1 MRNRFWSCQALRAL
15 IDKLL
20 PFRYSADAMEASE
33 IKIYKG
39 TLPIKAIK
47 AIALATF
54 GEMAKAVID
63 IEKRVIA
70 VGGELHADAEQ
81 LLLQE
86 GSKQS
91 DVWGINLYPGKTLG
105 NFIEYTS
112 LINIRPSV
120 NNRSQKI
127 ESPEIRA
134 HIKQIIDSMLERGK
148 KHDP

>member
-1 MRNRFWSCQALRAL
+1 MYI
-15 IDKLL
+15 IDRLF
-20 PFRYSADAMEASE
+20 PFRYSANAMEASE
-33 IKIYKG
+33 ITIFKDS
-39 TLPIKAIK
+39 LPIKEIK

-81 LLLQE
+81 LLLRE

-91 DVWGINLYPGKTLG
+91 DLWGINLYPTKSRGQ
-105 NFIEYTS
+105 FIEYTS

-127 ESPEIRA
+127 ENPEIRA
-134 HIKQIIDSMLERGK
+134 TIKQIIDSRLEQEEK
-148 KHDP
+148 V